1 MLKKEKGLTGIDM
14 VLAVI
19 IVLLFTSII
28 LSLMY
33 NVKQQNV
40 KQVYKLAS
48 NIYLTET
55 LENIGIANYD
65 DVVATSSENNS
76 NLIPEMPVMFKEKIE
91 VESIENEE
99 NPELEDM
106 IKKVTVTISYKI
118 GSKTYENVV
127 QRLKIKE

>member
-76 NLIPEMPVMFKEKIE
+76 NLIPEMPVMFKENIE

-118 GSKTYENVV
+118 GGKTYENVV

>member
-1 MLKKEKGLTGIDM
+1 MLKKESGFTGTDIIIAIVM
-14 VLAVI
+14 VV
-19 IVLLFTSII
+19 LFTSII

-33 NVKQQNV
+33 NIKYQNL

-55 LENIGIANYD
+55 LENIGIADYD
-65 DVVATSSENNS
+65 DVVNMNS
-76 NLIPEMPVMFKEKIE
+76 NDETELIPEIPDIFTERIDVVNISDIDSTK
-91 VESIENEE
+91 SD
-99 NPELEDM
+99 L

-118 GSKTYENVV
+118 GNKTYEEVA